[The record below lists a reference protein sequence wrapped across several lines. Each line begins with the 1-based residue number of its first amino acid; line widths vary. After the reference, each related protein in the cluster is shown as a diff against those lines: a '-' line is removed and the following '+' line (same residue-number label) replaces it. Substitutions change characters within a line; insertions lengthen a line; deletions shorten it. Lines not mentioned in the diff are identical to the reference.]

1 MKINDI
7 TNENSGVKRVNTGID
22 MKAELAKRAAQ
33 ISSPGTGSTISS
45 RTNVTRNSN
54 SATGTTNKVTRK
66 YTSNMGDLGGSSVSK
81 VNNITKSADGVTGTS
96 TKRYVRPGGSGIQTV
111 TDFNTGKTTRT
122 DFQLK
127 GPQTWA
133 YDKPKLNASKKIK
146 EDPNAFMTKVGQ
158 GLSNAL
164 RKAGGAEPID
174 YDQIDQIKK
183 QGDYDLE
190 VNPNDL
196 SDIGVDQ
203 TKNWPTRF
211 QHHQIGTD
219 WSDTNITKQG
229 AWKLD
234 DLSNRTADSFGVD
247 RQIFKKMRDY
257 PDDIPKDNKF
267 HSDPERRAK
276 RQRQYDAYFHMHPDM
291 IDGYSFNADNPYIQ
305 DYKKRKQWEDQPQR
319 ESTNEDGVIV
329 PGVNTTVDVKPGQTE
344 KEAAK
349 FFGKGKPAELHK
361 KARKNSNAHNL
372 YNLGLVS
379 ENKKKD
385 DKPGD
390 IEGFDPQTA
399 MDIKKLKAKYPHA
412 DNIMSALMAQTS
424 QTLKNQYKGD
434 QRRDEQDKKQV
445 EQDKKHNTRFRE
457 LEQRI
462 WNIVMKN
469 DLKEGKK

>member
-22 MKAELAKRAAQ
+22 MKAALAARQAQ

-45 RTNVTRNSN
+45 RTNLTRNSN
-54 SATGTTNKVTRK
+54 SGTGITHKTFRK
-66 YTSNMGDLGGSSVSK
+66 YTSDMGDLGGSSVSK
-81 VNNITKSADGVTGTS
+81 VNNIKKSATGATGTS
-96 TKRYVRPGGSGIQTV
+96 TKRYVRPGGSGTQTV
-111 TDFNTGKTTRT
+111 TDVGTGKTTRT

-127 GPQTWA
+127 GPQSWA

-146 EDPNAFMTKVGQ
+146 
-158 GLSNAL
+158 
-164 RKAGGAEPID
+164 
-174 YDQIDQIKK
+174 
-183 QGDYDLE
+183 
-190 VNPNDL
+190 
-196 SDIGVDQ
+196 
-203 TKNWPTRF
+203 
-211 QHHQIGTD
+211 
-219 WSDTNITKQG
+219 
-229 AWKLD
+229 
-234 DLSNRTADSFGVD
+234 
-247 RQIFKKMRDY
+247 
-257 PDDIPKDNKF
+257 
-267 HSDPERRAK
+267 
-276 RQRQYDAYFHMHPDM
+276 
-291 IDGYSFNADNPYIQ
+291 
-305 DYKKRKQWEDQPQR
+305 
-319 ESTNEDGVIV
+319 EDGVIV

-379 ENKKKD
+379 ENKKRD
-385 DKPGD
+385 DKPSD

-399 MDIKKLKAKYPHA
+399 MDIKKLKARYPHA

-424 QTLKNQYKGD
+424 QTLKNQYKSD
-434 QRRDEQDKKQV
+434 QRRDEQDKKQDEHDKKQI

>member
-7 TNENSGVKRVNTGID
+7 TNENSGIKKVNTGID
-22 MKAELAKRAAQ
+22 MKAALAARQAQ

-54 SATGTTNKVTRK
+54 SATGTTNKVMRK
-66 YTSNMGDLGGSSVSK
+66 YTSDMGDLGGTSLSK

-96 TKRYVRPGGSGIQTV
+96 TKRFVRPGGAGTQTV
-111 TDFNTGKTTRT
+111 NDVGTGQTTRT

-127 GPQTWA
+127 GPQSWA

-146 EDPNAFMTKVGQ
+146 
-158 GLSNAL
+158 
-164 RKAGGAEPID
+164 
-174 YDQIDQIKK
+174 
-183 QGDYDLE
+183 
-190 VNPNDL
+190 
-196 SDIGVDQ
+196 
-203 TKNWPTRF
+203 
-211 QHHQIGTD
+211 
-219 WSDTNITKQG
+219 
-229 AWKLD
+229 
-234 DLSNRTADSFGVD
+234 
-247 RQIFKKMRDY
+247 
-257 PDDIPKDNKF
+257 
-267 HSDPERRAK
+267 
-276 RQRQYDAYFHMHPDM
+276 
-291 IDGYSFNADNPYIQ
+291 
-305 DYKKRKQWEDQPQR
+305 
-319 ESTNEDGVIV
+319 EDGVIV

-372 YNLGLVS
+372 YNLGLVA

-385 DKPGD
+385 DKPSD

-424 QTLKNQYKGD
+424 QTLQNQYKGD

-469 DLKEGKK
+469 NLKEGKK